1 MRGKIL
7 EQANCRYGPGA
18 MYLYKYGVYP
28 DYVMDIIG
36 RNEIGDW
43 VVVQAIGGNNPCWVK
58 ASLIDIRGDVMTVE
72 PMVLPLPRSPFYY
85 PPTGV
90 SAVRDGNTVTVS
102 WYAIKL
108 RAGDD
113 SEQTPYVVEAWVCMN
128 GKIVFTPVGSWGT
141 TVTVIDEPGCSEPS
155 HAQLL
160 AAEKH
165 GYTVPVEIP
174 WP

>member
-1 MRGKIL
+1 
-7 EQANCRYGPGA
+7 
-18 MYLYKYGVYP
+18 MYLYKFGVYP
-28 DYVMDIIG
+28 GYVMDIIG
-36 RNEIGDW
+36 RTEVGDW
-43 VVVQAIGGNNPCWVK
+43 VVVQAIGGTNPCWVK
-58 ASLIDIRGDVMTVE
+58 ASLIDIRGDVMTVPPTYLE
-72 PMVLPLPRSPFYY
+72 LPRSPYYY

-90 SAVRDGNTVTVS
+90 EATRDGTTVTVS

-113 SEQTPYVVEAWVCMN
+113 SLQTPYVVEAWVCVD
-128 GKIVFTPVGSWGT
+128 GQIVFTPVGSWGT
-141 TVTVIDEPGCSEPS
+141 QAEVTDEPGCSEPS

-165 GYTVPVEIP
+165 GYTAPVEIP